1 LRSNTSKF
9 QGLRSAVSFTPYV
22 CVYAGIAFAFYW
34 LMQPTVVPNQGLAA
48 YKPPPLAV
56 VNYADSPFV
65 PPTPSEPPPPPILAA
80 DPPREAAQT
89 VAAAPEKAE
98 KKVTR
103 KREAR
108 ANPRRER
115 TANERMAR
123 ERSSPNWNYAFGAPN
138 GFRPW
143 F

>member
-1 LRSNTSKF
+1 
-9 QGLRSAVSFTPYV
+9 
-22 CVYAGIAFAFYW
+22 
-34 LMQPTVVPNQGLAA
+34 LAA
-48 YKPPPLAV
+48 
-56 VNYADSPFV
+56 
-65 PPTPSEPPPPPILAA
+65 E
-80 DPPREAAQT
+80 PPREAAQT
-89 VAAAPEKAE
+89 VAAAPEKAAEKAE
-98 KKVTR
+98 KKVSR

-115 TANERMAR
+115 TANERTAR